1 MLLDRYYDDD
11 KGDCFPCTKCC
22 NDELDVVE
30 NECKEKLGSRS
41 NMICSFHSSINR
53 CVKSTAFPQ
62 EPTITM
68 DQSTIT
74 DDYTSPSQG
83 SKHEHTVST
92 AAQPSYHFSQTKAT
106 KHRDLLT
113 PISVSMAVL
122 LAGLIT
128 GFLYIRKARQTAN
141 YLWCCNCDT
150 ETGIPDSGSHHKP
163 TRGNLGRISMF

>member
-1 MLLDRYYDDD
+1 M
-11 KGDCFPCTKCC
+11 
-22 NDELDVVE
+22 E
-30 NECKEKLGSRS
+30 NECQEKLGTSS

-53 CVKSTAFPQ
+53 CVKSTASPQ
-62 EPTITM
+62 EPTTTM
-68 DQSTIT
+68 HQSTII
-74 DDYTSPSQG
+74 DDYTTPSQG

-106 KHRDLLT
+106 IKHRDLLT

-122 LAGLIT
+122 LAGLIA

-141 YLWCCNCDT
+141 YLWCYNNCDT